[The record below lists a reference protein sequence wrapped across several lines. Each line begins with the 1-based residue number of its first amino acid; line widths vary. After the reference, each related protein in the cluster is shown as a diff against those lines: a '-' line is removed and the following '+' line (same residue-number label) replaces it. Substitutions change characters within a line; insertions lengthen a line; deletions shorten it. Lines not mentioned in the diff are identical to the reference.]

1 MELLGL
7 WNLTMVRTISLTL
20 LCTASRCYELLIMC
34 FFKNF
39 KIWETFIT
47 TKFGDIADLS

>member
-7 WNLTMVRTISLTL
+7 WNSTMVITISLTL
-20 LCTASRCYELLIMC
+20 LCGAYELLIMC
-34 FFKNF
+34 FFKNV

-47 TKFGDIADLS
+47 TKFGHIADLS